1 MAKGIAQWI
10 ENRCVW
16 CSPAVTCQIKNQ
28 HNKRQSE
35 AASTCLAFDASG
47 WFPPKIV
54 VEPARLSNP
63 AQMAARRLLMV
74 DANDYAQGGPLPT
87 NAFLPQ
93 RHACQPGQHHA
104 KHT

>member
-54 VEPARLSNP
+54 VEPARLNNL
-63 AQMAARRLLMV
+63 AQMAVRRLLTV
-74 DANDYAQGGPLPT
+74 DAKAT
-87 NAFLPQ
+87 N
-93 RHACQPGQHHA
+93 CD
-104 KHT
+104 